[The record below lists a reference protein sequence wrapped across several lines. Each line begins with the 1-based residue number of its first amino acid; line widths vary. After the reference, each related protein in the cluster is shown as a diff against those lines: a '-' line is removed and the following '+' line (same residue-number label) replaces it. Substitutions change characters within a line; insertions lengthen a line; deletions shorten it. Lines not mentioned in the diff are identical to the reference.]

1 MEFGELKIIKIYPPR
16 NYAMVNKIVKVI

>member
-1 MEFGELKIIKIYPPR
+1 MEFGELKIIKIYSPR